1 MLQAM
6 GSRRVGH
13 DLATEQQQ
21 QQKKGY
27 KEVKALIQMLFNS
40 KGVCVTFWGLSIDR
54 KKKRTK
60 TEPQDTACCRDQI
73 EEDGPARNCKGIVCE
88 IEG

>member
-1 MLQAM
+1 
-6 GSRRVGH
+6 
-13 DLATEQQQ
+13 
-21 QQKKGY
+21 
-27 KEVKALIQMLFNS
+27 MLFNC
-40 KGVCVTFWGLSIDR
+40 KGVYVIFWGLSIDR

-88 IEG
+88 IDG